1 MIIFTD
7 LDNCLLDSS
16 YSAIPIRDFTHNLI
30 ERGIIISV
38 ISSKTS
44 PEIDFFFKEME
55 FSGPYAAENGG
66 VVVINGEREELAT
79 RSEIIKRDLRN
90 ISKKMNVEIELFSL
104 MEETKVK
111 ELTGLPDHLIPLA
124 KNRSFSEPFRF
135 TQAVNQD
142 FLEELKSLGYTIFWG
157 GNFYQAYRGSSKG
170 MAVKIIKEKKKNGF
184 SIGVG
189 DSVNDYTM
197 LDECDYP
204 ILLGSKKNKKYKS
217 FEGFGPLIWKKV
229 VEQALEGKN
238 V

>member
-16 YSAIPIRDFTHNLI
+16 YSAISILDFTHNLI
-30 ERGIIISV
+30 EKGITISV

-44 PEIDFFFKEME
+44 PEIDFFFKEMD

-66 VVVINGEREELAT
+66 LIVLNGEKKEMAT
-79 RSEIIKRDLRN
+79 RSEIIKRDLHN
-90 ISKKMNVEIELFSL
+90 VSKEMNVEIELFSE
-104 MEETKVK
+104 MKAEKIK
-111 ELTGLPDHLIPLA
+111 EITGLPDHLIPLA

-135 TQAVNQD
+135 SKDVNQA
-142 FLEELKSLGYTIFWG
+142 FLEKLKSLGYTIFWG
-157 GNFYQAYRGSSKG
+157 GNFYQVYRGSSKG
-170 MAVKIIKEKKKNGF
+170 TAVKIIKKKKDGF

-189 DSVNDYTM
+189 DSINDYPM

-204 ILLGSKKNKKYKS
+204 ILLGSKNNKKYKS
-217 FEGFGPLIWKKV
+217 FEGFGPLTWKKA
-229 VEQALEGKN
+229 VEQVLEERY

>member
-16 YSAIPIRDFTHNLI
+16 YSAISIRDFTHNLI
-30 ERGIIISV
+30 EKGITISV

-44 PEIDFFFKEME
+44 PEIDFFFEEMD

-66 VVVINGEREELAT
+66 LVVINGEKKELAT

-90 ISKKMNVEIELFSL
+90 ISKEMNVEIELFSE
-104 MEETKVK
+104 MKAKKIK
-111 ELTGLPDHLIPLA
+111 ELTGLPGHLIPLA

-135 TQAVNQD
+135 TATINQN
-142 FLEELKSLGYTIFWG
+142 FLEKLNSLGYTIFLG
-157 GNFYQAYRGSSKG
+157 GNFYQVYRGSSKG
-170 MAVKIIKEKKKNGF
+170 MAVKIIKRKKNGF

-189 DSVNDYTM
+189 DSTNDYPM

-204 ILLGSKKNKKYKS
+204 ILLRSKKNKKYKS
-217 FEGFGPLIWKKV
+217 FEGFGPLTWKKA
-229 VEQALEGKN
+229 VEQALEERY

>member
-16 YSAIPIRDFTHNLI
+16 YSAISIRDFTHNLI
-30 ERGIIISV
+30 EKGIIISV

-44 PEIDFFFKEME
+44 PEIDFFFKEMD

-66 VVVINGEREELAT
+66 LIVVNGKREELAT
-79 RSEIIKRDLRN
+79 KSETIKRDLQN
-90 ISKKMNVEIELFSL
+90 TAKKMNVEIELFSE
-104 MEETKVK
+104 MKSEKVK

-135 TQAVNQD
+135 TSTVNQD
-142 FLEELKSLGYTIFWG
+142 FLEEIKSLGYTIFWG

-170 MAVKIIKEKKKNGF
+170 KAVKIIKRKKNGF
-184 SIGVG
+184 SIGIG
-189 DSVNDYTM
+189 DSANDYPM

-204 ILLGSKKNKKYKS
+204 ILLRSKKNKKYRN
-217 FEGFGPLIWKKV
+217 FEGFGPLVWKKA
-229 VEQALEGKN
+229 VEQALEEKD

>member
-16 YSAIPIRDFTHNLI
+16 YSAISIRDFTHNLI
-30 ERGIIISV
+30 KKGIIISV

-66 VVVINGEREELAT
+66 LVVIDGEKKELAT
-79 RSEIIKRDLRN
+79 RSEIIKRDLLN
-90 ISKKMNVEIELFSL
+90 ISEEMNIEIELFSE
-104 MEETKVK
+104 MESKKVK
-111 ELTGLPDHLIPLA
+111 EFTGLPAHLIPLA

-135 TQAVNQD
+135 SGATSQN
-142 FLEELKSLGYTIFWG
+142 FLEKLKSIGYTIFWG

-170 MAVKIIKEKKKNGF
+170 MAVKIIKEKKNGF
-184 SIGVG
+184 SIGIG
-189 DSVNDYTM
+189 DSTNDYPM

-204 ILLGSKKNKKYKS
+204 ILLRSKKNKKYKN
-217 FEGFGPLIWKKV
+217 FEGFGPLVWKKA
-229 VEQALEGKN
+229 VEQALEERY

>member
-16 YSAIPIRDFTHNLI
+16 YSAISIRDFTHDLI
-30 ERGIIISV
+30 DKGIVISV

-66 VVVINGEREELAT
+66 IVVINGEREELAT
-79 RSEIIKRDLRN
+79 KSRTIKSDLRN
-90 ISKKMNVEIELFSL
+90 IAKKMNVEIEILSD
-104 MEETKVK
+104 MKNERVK

-124 KNRSFSEPFRF
+124 KDRNFSEPFRF
-135 TQAVNQD
+135 TGSKNQS
-142 FLEELKSLGYTIFWG
+142 FLDELKKLDYSIFWG
-157 GNFYQAYRGSSKG
+157 GNFYQIYRGSSKG
-170 MAVKIIKEKKKNGF
+170 TAVRIIKKKKNGF

-189 DSVNDYTM
+189 DSTNDYPM

-204 ILLGSKKNKKYKS
+204 ILLRSKENKKYKS
-217 FEGFGPLIWKKV
+217 FEGFGPQIWKKAV
-229 VEQALEGKN
+229 KQALEGKN

>member
-16 YSAIPIRDFTHNLI
+16 YSAISIRDFTHNLI
-30 ERGIIISV
+30 EKGIIISV

-44 PEIDFFFKEME
+44 PEIDFFFNEMN

-79 RSEIIKRDLRN
+79 GSEIIKRDLQN
-90 ISKKMNVEIELFSL
+90 LSKKMNVEIELFSL
-104 MEETKVK
+104 MKDEKVK
-111 ELTGLPDHLIPLA
+111 ELTGLPNRLIPLA

-135 TQAVNQD
+135 TGEVRKD
-142 FLEELKSLGYTIFWG
+142 FLEELKTLGYTIFWG

-170 MAVKIIKEKKKNGF
+170 MAAKIIKKKKNGF
-184 SIGVG
+184 SIGIG
-189 DSVNDYTM
+189 DSVNDYSM

-217 FEGFGPLIWKKV
+217 FEGFGPLIWKKA

>member
-7 LDNCLLDSS
+7 LDNCLLDST
-16 YSAIPIRDFTHNLI
+16 YSATSIRDFTHNLI
-30 ERGIIISV
+30 EKGIVISV

-44 PEIDFFFKEME
+44 AEIDFFFKEMN

-66 VVVINGEREELAT
+66 VVVINREREELGT
-79 RSEIIKRDLRN
+79 KSKEIKQDLQN
-90 ISKKMNVEIELFSL
+90 IAKKMDVEIELLSE
-104 MEETKVK
+104 MKAKKVK

-135 TQAVNQD
+135 TTAANQD
-142 FLEELKSLGYTIFWG
+142 FLEKLKSLGYTIFWG
-157 GNFYQAYRGSSKG
+157 GNFYQVYRGSSKG
-170 MAVKIIKEKKKNGF
+170 MAVKIIKKKKDGF

-189 DSVNDYTM
+189 DSTNDYPM

-204 ILLGSKKNKKYKS
+204 ILLRSKKNKKYKS
-217 FEGFGPLIWKKV
+217 FEGFGPETWKKA
-229 VEQALEGKN
+229 VEQALEGEN

>member
-16 YSAIPIRDFTHNLI
+16 YSAISIRDFIHSLI
-30 ERGIIISV
+30 EKGIIIAV

-44 PEIDFFFKEME
+44 AEIDYFFKEME

-66 VVVINGEREELAT
+66 LVVIDGKRKELGT
-79 RSEIIKRDLRN
+79 KSEGIKNDLRN
-90 ISKKMNVEIELFSL
+90 IAKEQNAKIEIFSE
-104 MEETKVK
+104 MSTEKIN

-135 TQAVNQD
+135 LTTENNN
-142 FLEELKSLGYTIFWG
+142 FLEELKSTGYTIYWG
-157 GNFYQAYRGSSKG
+157 GNFYQLYKGTSKG
-170 MAVKIIKEKKKNGF
+170 KAVKIIKKEKKGY
-184 SIGVG
+184 SIGIG
-189 DSVNDYTM
+189 DSPNDYSM

-204 ILLGSKKNKKYKS
+204 ILLRNKKNTKYKS
-217 FEGFGPLIWKKV
+217 FDDFGPLAWKKAIK
-229 VEQALEGKN
+229 QALEGRN

>member
-16 YSAIPIRDFTHNLI
+16 YSAISIRDFTHNLI

-44 PEIDFFFKEME
+44 PEIDFFFKEMD

-66 VVVINGEREELAT
+66 LVVVNGEKEELAT

-90 ISKKMNVEIELFSL
+90 ISEKMNVGIELLSE
-104 MEETKVK
+104 MEEEKVK
-111 ELTGLPDHLIPLA
+111 ELTGLPYHLIPLA
-124 KNRSFSEPFRF
+124 KNRGFSEPFRF
-135 TQAVNQD
+135 ADATNQD
-142 FLEELKSLGYTIFWG
+142 FLDEIKSLGYTIFWG

-170 MAVKIIKEKKKNGF
+170 KAVKIIKERKNGF

-189 DSVNDYTM
+189 DSTNDYPM

-204 ILLGSKKNKKYKS
+204 ILLKSKKNEKYKS
-217 FEGFGPLIWKKV
+217 FEGFGPFVWKKAV
-229 VEQALEGKN
+229 KQALEEKN

>member
-16 YSAIPIRDFTHNLI
+16 YSAISILDFTHHLI
-30 ERGIIISV
+30 DKGIIISV

-44 PEIDFFFKEME
+44 PEIDFFLKEME

-66 VVVINGEREELAT
+66 LIVLNGEKKELAT

-90 ISKKMNVEIELFSL
+90 ISEEMKVEIELFSE
-104 MEETKVK
+104 MKSEKVK
-111 ELTGLPDHLIPLA
+111 EITGLPDHLIPLA
-124 KNRSFSEPFRF
+124 KNRNFSEPFRF
-135 TQAVNQD
+135 TSAVNQD
-142 FLEELKSLGYTIFWG
+142 FLEEIKSLGYTIFWG
-157 GNFYQAYRGSSKG
+157 GNFYQVYRGSSKG
-170 MAVKIIKEKKKNGF
+170 MAVKIIKEKKNGF

-189 DSVNDYTM
+189 DSTNDYPM

-204 ILLGSKKNKKYKS
+204 ILLRSKKNKKYKS
-217 FEGFGPLIWKKV
+217 FKGFGPLTWKKA
-229 VEQALEGKN
+229 VEQALEERY